1 MQTLKLSLKLKKF
14 TMKCICKRP
23 YENLL
28 GLTFAVVVVV
38 VGGGGGGAGGGAE
51 GGGSRPPPPTVPLGC
66 CGLDFSFSM
75 SSKRK

>member
-38 VGGGGGGAGGGAE
+38 VVVGGGGGGAE

>member
-14 TMKCICKRP
+14 TMKCICKRS

-28 GLTFAVVVVV
+28 GLTFAVGVVVV
-38 VGGGGGGAGGGAE
+38 VGGGGGGGGAE

>member
-38 VGGGGGGAGGGAE
+38 VVGGGGGGGAE

>member
-14 TMKCICKRP
+14 TMKCICKRS

-38 VGGGGGGAGGGAE
+38 VVVVGGGGGGAE

-66 CGLDFSFSM
+66 CGPDFSFWM